1 MKKKKLYF
9 SRAWIVYIL
18 LTVMMFAV
26 LGKLFYLQVIKA
38 AELKARGATL
48 RGDNNQ
54 AMIYNRG
61 MITDAQGNILA
72 KSIPAKDIYAD
83 PKYLTTALK
92 KKYKGITDAELL
104 EKKKAIADDLASIL
118 EKDSSTIFKLLSQDS
133 SWVSLAKQ
141 VEMDKVEQIKD
152 LDISGIGYTDI
163 YKRIYPAGN
172 MAASVLGIVNMA
184 GDGVEGLEYSY
195 NEELNGDQQFE
206 TEDGAVKPREAL
218 VNENVQTGYNLTL
231 TLDSTIQHLVERE
244 LNSIVEETQPQ
255 GAVIIAMEP
264 KTGKILGM
272 GSRPT
277 FDPNNYADTRA
288 EDRKNLAISMVYEP
302 GSTFKIITAAA
313 ALEENK
319 LSPTKKYNDPGY
331 LVVGSRTITNW
342 DSDRKAHGVISFAD
356 GMKLSSNVVLAQVGK
371 ELGKETF
378 YTYLKSFG
386 FGSKTK
392 IDIAGEEQGLLLDLK
407 AVKDLELATMSFG
420 QANLVTP
427 IQLLTAV
434 CAAAN
439 GGNLMQP
446 YIVERI
452 TDAEGRTLHV
462 NQPKVTRQVISPST
476 SKIVNEILVGV
487 VTEGTGSRAKIPGIE
502 VAGKTG
508 TAQKIDPQTGAYS
521 STDFIVS
528 FVGYAPASDPKIAV
542 LVVIDTPR
550 SEVVQGGTLAG
561 PRVKNII
568 QGALQYYGLAV
579 SSETPSSIIDTTQ
592 QEQPAK
598 RRSSSQETT
607 TITPGKGE
615 TVVPDLIG
623 LTMREAGQKL
633 GEKNLRYIFAGSG
646 LASKQFPEPGK
657 IVNQGDTVEV
667 LFGEEEN

>member
-598 RRSSSQETT
+598 HRSSSQETT

>member
-1 MKKKKLYF
+1 VKKKKLYF

-598 RRSSSQETT
+598 HRSSSQETT